1 MANEIV
7 GRGWTF
13 PLKIDSQG
21 GISLTTERN
30 EIEQSIIIILST
42 EIGQRVM
49 RPRFGSRLHELI
61 FAPNNDY
68 TADLARRYV
77 EEALR
82 MWEPRI
88 NNLNIEVKPDPKE
101 TSRLLIDI
109 NFQIKATNDRRSL
122 VYPFYLIQE
131 EA

>member
-1 MANEIV
+1 
-7 GRGWTF
+7 
-13 PLKIDSQG
+13 
-21 GISLTTERN
+21 
-30 EIEQSIIIILST
+30 
-42 EIGQRVM
+42 
-49 RPRFGSRLHELI
+49 
-61 FAPNNDY
+61 
-68 TADLARRYV
+68 
-77 EEALR
+77 